1 MNLTRPL
8 LLGLVCTVLSGA
20 TATVSGQAEALAG
33 LVGNS
38 TDFNFYW
45 TQVGLSGGSLRPERG
60 DRASGFGFELSFNLP
75 GGITRSRT
83 VPTHRDGAAT
93 GNDCES
99 KFARR
104 ELTQGQPS
112 ADTTFKLLR
121 RTRDGRQQTYEEE
134 AKVKQFS

>member
-45 TQVGLSGGSLRPERG
+45 TQVGLSGGSLTPERG

-75 GGITRSRT
+75 GGITRSRK
-83 VPTHRDGAAT
+83 VPTHRDGAAQVT
-93 GNDCES
+93 IAS
-99 KFARR
+99 R
-104 ELTQGQPS
+104 S
-112 ADTTFKLLR
+112 LLVASS
-121 RTRDGRQQTYEEE
+121 GR
-134 AKVKQFS
+134 

>member
-45 TQVGLSGGSLRPERG
+45 TQVGVSGGSLRPERG
-60 DRASGFGFELSFNLP
+60 DRASGSRSSFHSTCQ
-75 GGITRSRT
+75 GG
-83 VPTHRDGAAT
+83 
-93 GNDCES
+93 
-99 KFARR
+99 
-104 ELTQGQPS
+104 
-112 ADTTFKLLR
+112 
-121 RTRDGRQQTYEEE
+121 
-134 AKVKQFS
+134 